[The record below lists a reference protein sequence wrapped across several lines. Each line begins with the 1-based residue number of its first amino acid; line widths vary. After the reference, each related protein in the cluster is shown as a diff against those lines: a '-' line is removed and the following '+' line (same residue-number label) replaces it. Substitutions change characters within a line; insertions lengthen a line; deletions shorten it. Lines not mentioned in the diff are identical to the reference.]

1 VAPGGI
7 ADPEPRQPAG
17 RCFARPIRR
26 PPSPAA
32 PSEASRKTNG
42 RAYFSSVRKGE
53 ETRDAILERAMV
65 LARRVGLGG
74 LTIGGLAQELELS
87 KSGLFAHFQSK
98 EALIIQLLERA
109 AERFR
114 QVAILPALAA
124 PRGEPRVRKLFELFL
139 RWPDIEPQPG
149 GCVFVA
155 ASTELDDRPGP
166 ARDLLARFWKEKLE
180 FVAGAVR
187 RAIEAGHFHRDV
199 DPEQFA
205 FDLEGIVLMWHHATR
220 LMQDPRAD
228 EKAHRAFEAL
238 VASARKAR
246 R

>member
-1 VAPGGI
+1 
-7 ADPEPRQPAG
+7 
-17 RCFARPIRR
+17 
-26 PPSPAA
+26 
-32 PSEASRKTNG
+32 
-42 RAYFSSVRKGE
+42 
-53 ETRDAILERAMV
+53 MV

-98 EALIIQLLERA
+98 EALIVQMLERT

-114 QVAILPALAA
+114 QFAILPALAA

-139 RWPDIEPQPG
+139 RWPALESQPG
-149 GCVFVA
+149 GCIFVA
-155 ASTELDDRPGP
+155 ASTELDDQPGP

-187 RAIEAGHFHRDV
+187 RAQDAGHFHERV

-205 FDLEGIVLMWHHATR
+205 FEMEGIVLMWHHASR

-228 EKAHRAFEAL
+228 ERAQRAFEAL
-238 VASARKAR
+238 LAAARKPKR
-246 R
+246 

>member
-1 VAPGGI
+1 M
-7 ADPEPRQPAG
+7 
-17 RCFARPIRR
+17 
-26 PPSPAA
+26 
-32 PSEASRKTNG
+32 
-42 RAYFSSVRKGE
+42 RKGE
-53 ETRDAILERAMV
+53 ETREAILERAMI

-98 EALIIQLLERA
+98 EALIVQMLERA

-139 RWPDIEPQPG
+139 RWPDLEPQPG
-149 GCVFVA
+149 GCIFVA
-155 ASTELDDRPGP
+155 ASTELDDQPGP
-166 ARDLLARFWKEKLE
+166 ARELLARFWKEKLE

-187 RAIEAGHFHRDV
+187 RAIEAGHFHARV
-199 DPEQFA
+199 DPAQFA
-205 FDLEGIVLMWHHATR
+205 FDMEAILLMWHHASR
-220 LMQDPRAD
+220 LLQDPRAG

-238 VASARKAR
+238 VAAARKQGR
-246 R
+246 